1 MKESSRKRLTMEDA
15 RREVAEMEVQILQKV
30 LTKKD

>member
-15 RREVAEMEVQILQKV
+15 RREVAEMEAQILQKV